1 MAKFKFSSLIS
12 EETKEDGSIIVSL
25 GRVSFWIIFGFC
37 SFFWFGMPVAAF
49 PPNLFQTL
57 VFLMIYNISK
67 KSVKALD
74 VALKSWADKKLG
86 SPGDIAKL
94 VGEVVKASK

>member
-1 MAKFKFSSLIS
+1 M
-12 EETKEDGSIIVSL
+12 EDGTIVVSL
-25 GRVSFWIIFGFC
+25 GRVSFWIIFTFC
-37 SFFWFGMPVAAF
+37 TYFWFFLPIAAF
-49 PPNLFQTL
+49 PPNLFHTL

-74 VALKSWADKKLG
+74 IALQSWAEKKLS

-94 VGEVVKASK
+94 VGEVVKATNKE